1 MVEPRK
7 PKEIARIIKRA
18 KTRSAAADLKEYD
31 KLLTEDVDCD
41 PSVELSLPERQEKS
55 RRQRRL
61 KALARRL
68 FGDSR

>member
-7 PKEIARIIKRA
+7 PKEIERIIKRA
-18 KTRSAAADLKEYD
+18 GTQSAAADLEEYD

-41 PSVELSLPERQEKS
+41 PSIELSLTERQEKS

-61 KALARRL
+61 RVLARRL
-68 FGDSR
+68 FKNAR